1 MKTFK
6 RVETR
11 AKITLTFWIMKVYI
25 HWTSD
30 NDTIKSIL
38 KKFISSCVYAVYF
51 LFSYYKSILKAK
63 KFSLVYS
70 FKLLWLFKK
79 VALYNPHPML

>member
-1 MKTFK
+1 MTLLSLFK
-6 RVETR
+6 GNYESFDE
-11 AKITLTFWIMKVYI
+11 AKDACF
-25 HWTSD
+25 H
-30 NDTIKSIL
+30 TIKSIL

-70 FKLLWLFKK
+70 LNCCDCLKK
-79 VALYNPHPML
+79 